1 MFTVTMDASWLRNA
15 LNALFNIA
23 VMTGGIV
30 DSEKVIRSKLIL
42 FPENTNNMLDIHGA
56 LNDLCTSCCRPC
68 KKYYRYFECC
78 SSFQPGFI
86 IKERHRDLRR
96 DNGKQKIAR

>member
-1 MFTVTMDASWLRNA
+1 MFIKILDVNCFRNA
-15 LNALFNIA
+15 WNVFSHIV
-23 VMTGGIV
+23 VMIGGIM

-78 SSFQPGFI
+78 KSFQPGFI

-96 DNGKQKIAR
+96 IS